1 MGIRKQLLALLFGVD
16 VALIE
21 KLERKLAKQA
31 VKGSKRRKTNKKSKG
46 KGKGKGKGKK
56 AFPTS
61 SDNPLP
67 ATTPEQEAARIEARA
82 SAETIDKK
90 GAP

>member
-46 KGKGKGKGKK
+46 KGKGKK

>member
-46 KGKGKGKGKK
+46 KGKGKGKK
-56 AFPTS
+56 AFPTP

>member
-21 KLERKLAKQA
+21 KLERKLAKQGC
-31 VKGSKRRKTNKKSKG
+31 KGSKRRKPNKKSKR
-46 KGKGKGKGKK
+46 KGKK
-56 AFPTS
+56 ASPTS

-67 ATTPEQEAARIEARA
+67 ATTPEQEVARIQARA
-82 SAETIDKK
+82 SGAETIDKK

>member
-46 KGKGKGKGKK
+46 KGKGKGKK

>member
-16 VALIE
+16 VASIE

-31 VKGSKRRKTNKKSKG
+31 VKGSKRRKTSKKS

>member
-46 KGKGKGKGKK
+46 KK

>member
-46 KGKGKGKGKK
+46 KGKK
-56 AFPTS
+56 ASPTP

-90 GAP
+90 SAP

>member
-31 VKGSKRRKTNKKSKG
+31 VKGSKRRKTSKKT
-46 KGKGKGKGKK
+46 KGKGKGKK

>member
-46 KGKGKGKGKK
+46 KGKGKK
-56 AFPTS
+56 ASPTS

>member
-46 KGKGKGKGKK
+46 KGKK
-56 AFPTS
+56 ASPTS

-67 ATTPEQEAARIEARA
+67 ATTPEQEAARIQARA

>member
-46 KGKGKGKGKK
+46 KGKGKK

-90 GAP
+90 SAP

>member
-31 VKGSKRRKTNKKSKG
+31 VKGSKRRKTSKKS
-46 KGKGKGKGKK
+46 KGKGKK

>member
-21 KLERKLAKQA
+21 KLERKLAKQG
-31 VKGSKRRKTNKKSKG
+31 VKGSKRRKPNKKSKR
-46 KGKGKGKGKK
+46 KGKK
-56 AFPTS
+56 ASPTS

-67 ATTPEQEAARIEARA
+67 ATTPEQEVARIQARA
-82 SAETIDKK
+82 SGAETIDKK